1 MADGPPN
8 IDGVTVTLADDG
20 VRIDLDTAALFD
32 SGSAVLR
39 KDALKP
45 FESILQKVKKTQY
58 LLDIEGHADDRAFYR
73 KVGDE
78 VETNWS
84 LSGRRASA
92 VVYELGRMRFRSAR
106 LRIVGYASNKPKID
120 YKGKV
125 GSELEKARAE
135 NRRVSLLVH

>member
-1 MADGPPN
+1 M
-8 IDGVTVTLADDG
+8 
-20 VRIDLDTAALFD
+20 
-32 SGSAVLR
+32 
-39 KDALKP
+39 
-45 FESILQKVKKTQY
+45 KKTQY

-106 LRIVGYASNKPKID
+106 LRIVGYASNKPKIELQ
-120 YKGKV
+120 GK
-125 GSELEKARAE
+125 SWFRIEKARAE